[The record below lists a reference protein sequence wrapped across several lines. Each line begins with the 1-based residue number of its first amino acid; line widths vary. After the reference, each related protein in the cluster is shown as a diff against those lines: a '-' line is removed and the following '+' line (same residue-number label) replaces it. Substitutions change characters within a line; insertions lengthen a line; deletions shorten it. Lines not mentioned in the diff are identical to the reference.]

1 MAIALDAVTD
11 QAQATGST
19 YSFSHTCTGS
29 DRILWVGIFGD
40 TTDTLTGITY
50 NGVAMTVAQKVG
62 MGFGDR
68 WIYLYYLVNPATG
81 SNTVSATFSASTAAK
96 AVAVSYTGAKQ
107 TGQPDNSNNWTDLF
121 VSSISHSI
129 TTVADNCWMVFIAKT
144 NGAGTPS
151 AGTGST
157 SRGGSNSFAFFDSN
171 GPITPAGSYSMA
183 CSVGGSAVWGSCMA
197 SFSPSVSLQPPR
209 SMHQF
214 RLRRAA

>member
-11 QAQATGST
+11 QAQASGST

-29 DRILWVGIFGD
+29 NLILWVGIFGD

-50 NGVAMTVAQKVG
+50 NGVAMTVYQKVG

-68 WIYLYYLVNPATG
+68 WIYLCYLVNPATG
-81 SNTVSATFSASTAAK
+81 SNTVEATFSASTFAK

-107 TGQPDNSNNWTDLF
+107 TGQPDNGNNWTDLF
-121 VSSISHSI
+121 TASISHSV

-144 NGAGTPS
+144 NGVGTPT

-157 SRGGSNSFAFFDSN
+157 SRGGSNSFSFFDSN
-171 GPITPAGSYSMA
+171 GAITPAGSYTME

-197 SFSPSVSLQPPR
+197 SFSPAVSSSNFRPR
-209 SMHQF
+209 MM
-214 RLRRAA
+214 LMGCG